1 MVAEVLDADGAG
13 LLSLGFEQVG
23 DGGSS
28 SMHGPGSETAR
39 VWRARREEVE
49 FESKTTCGLEVG
61 VDGVDGLLISVLI
74 DCSG

>member
-1 MVAEVLDADGAG
+1 MFDANTAG

-23 DGGSS
+23 DEGNS

-39 VWRARREEVE
+39 VWKAREEVE
-49 FESKTTCGLEVG
+49 FESKTTCDLDVG
-61 VDGVDGLLISVLI
+61 VEGVDGLLISVLI